1 MAGLAPGWVTPLG
14 YTRGMAEPGFSTH
27 RPAQLRRFGR
37 VFYPAGLRLQKALA
51 AYLSEAEGRPDQ
63 LVILEH
69 DPVFTLGR
77 NATPADIHVSDTFL
91 ASQGVS
97 VHRTDRGGEVTYHG
111 PGQIVAYP
119 ICNLRGGREDV
130 GRLVRG
136 LEEAMIRTAAEYGV
150 VADRLKGAPGIW
162 VETPRGL
169 EKLGAIGLHL
179 SRWITTHGIAFNV
192 RPNLAHFQWITP
204 CGFTDKGVCSLASL
218 LGEAEAP
225 TWEAAADRLQAHL
238 AECLALDLQPARA
251 PSRSVSALTWRRG
264 SAGPEIL
271 MMLRRPE
278 HGFWWQS
285 VTGMMEPGETP
296 EETAHRELK
305 EETGLTGIL
314 RPLGLSHSFWVDPA
328 IVRFPDPEPRF
339 NTETCFSMEVA
350 LEAAVCLEPS
360 EHTEFKW
367 CSLDQAH
374 ALMKWEGSKAALGL
388 LRATLAP

>member
-1 MAGLAPGWVTPLG
+1 MSAI
-14 YTRGMAEPGFSTH
+14 GFSTT
-27 RPAQLRRFGR
+27 RPAPLRRFGR

-51 AYLSEAEGRPDQ
+51 DYVNDAGRPDQ

-77 NATPADIHVSDTFL
+77 NATPADIHMSDDFL
-91 ASQGVS
+91 AAQGVS

-111 PGQIVAYP
+111 PGQIVVYP

-136 LEEAMIRTAAEYGV
+136 LEEAMIRTAADFGV
-150 VADRLKGAPGIW
+150 VAERLKGAPGIW
-162 VETPRGL
+162 VETPRGP

-179 SRWITTHGIAFNV
+179 SRWISTHGLAFNV
-192 RPNLAHFQWITP
+192 RPNLDHFRWITP

-218 LGEAEAP
+218 LGEGAP
-225 TWEAAADRLQAHL
+225 TWEEGADRLQAHL
-238 AECLALDLQPARA
+238 AEQLALELQPSRA

-264 SAGPEIL
+264 ANGPEIL

-278 HGFWWQS
+278 HGLWWQS

-296 EETAHRELK
+296 EQTAHRELM
-305 EETGLTGIL
+305 EETGLRGTL

-328 IVRFPDPEPRF
+328 IVHFPDDEPRF
-339 NTETCFSMEVA
+339 NTEICFSMEA
-350 LEAAVCLEPS
+350 SAAAEVRLEPTEHS
-360 EHTEFKW
+360 EFLW
-367 CSLDQAH
+367 CNPDE
-374 ALMKWEGSKAALGL
+374 ALNRMKWEGSKAALQL
-388 LRATLAP
+388 LRKELGA

>member
-1 MAGLAPGWVTPLG
+1 MSEA
-14 YTRGMAEPGFSTH
+14 GFSIP
-27 RPAQLRRFGR
+27 RSAQLRRFGR

-51 AYLSEAEGRPDQ
+51 AHVAAEGNPDQ

-77 NATPADIHVSDTFL
+77 NATPADIHMSDDFL
-91 ASQGVS
+91 AAQGVS

-136 LEEAMIRTAAEYGV
+136 LEEAMIRAAAEFGIT
-150 VADRLKGAPGIW
+150 ADRLKGAPGIW

-192 RPNLAHFQWITP
+192 RPNLDHFRWITP
-204 CGFTDKGVCSLASL
+204 CGFTDKGVCSLHSL
-218 LGEAEAP
+218 LGEDAP
-225 TWEAAADRLQAHL
+225 TWEGASDRLQAHL
-238 AECLALDLQPARA
+238 VQCLALDLQPVRQ
-251 PSRSVSALTWRRG
+251 PSRSVSAMTWRR
-264 SAGPEIL
+264 SPAGPEIL
-271 MMLRRPE
+271 MMLRVPQ
-278 HGFWWQS
+278 HGLWWQS

-296 EETAHRELK
+296 EQTAHRELM
-305 EETGLTGIL
+305 EETGLKGTL

-328 IVRFPDPEPRF
+328 IVAFPDAEPRF
-339 NTETCFSMEVA
+339 NTETCFSMEVPA
-350 LEAAVCLEPS
+350 DAQVRLEPLEHS
-360 EHTEFKW
+360 EFRW
-367 CSLDQAH
+367 CH
-374 ALMKWEGSKAALGL
+374 PEEALAMMKWEGSKAALAL
-388 LRATLAP
+388 LRGQFED

>member
-1 MAGLAPGWVTPLG
+1 MSAI
-14 YTRGMAEPGFSTH
+14 GFTVLH
-27 RPAQLRRFGR
+27 PAQLRRFKR

-51 AYLSEAEGRPDQ
+51 DYVSEEGRPDQ

-77 NATPADIHVSDTFL
+77 NATPADIHVSDDFL
-91 ASQGVS
+91 AAQGVS

-136 LEEAMIRTAAEYGV
+136 LEEAMIRTAAEFGV
-150 VADRLKGAPGIW
+150 VASRLKGAPGIW

-179 SRWITTHGIAFNV
+179 SRWISTHGLAFNV
-192 RPNLAHFQWITP
+192 RPNLDHFRWITP

-218 LGEAEAP
+218 LGDGAP
-225 TWEAAADRLQAHL
+225 NWEAAADRLQAHL
-238 AECLALDLQPARA
+238 IEQLALDLQPAR
-251 PSRSVSALTWRRG
+251 PDSHSVSALTWRRG
-264 SAGPEIL
+264 VNGPEIL
-271 MMLRRPE
+271 MMLRLPE
-278 HGFWWQS
+278 HGYWWQS

-296 EETAHRELK
+296 EQTAHRELM

-328 IVRFPDPEPRF
+328 IVRFPDAEPRF
-339 NTETCFSMEVA
+339 NTEICFAMEVA
-350 LEAAVCLEPS
+350 SDAVVHLEPTEHS
-360 EHTEFKW
+360 EYLW
-367 CSLDQAH
+367 CGLDEAFSR
-374 ALMKWEGSKAALGL
+374 MMWEGSKAALQL
-388 LRATLAP
+388 LRKELEA

>member
-1 MAGLAPGWVTPLG
+1 MAAF
-14 YTRGMAEPGFSTH
+14 GFSVP

-37 VFYPAGLRLQKALA
+37 VFYPAGLRMQKALA
-51 AYLSEAEGRPDQ
+51 EHVSGEDRPDQ

-77 NATPADIHVSDTFL
+77 NATPADIHMSDDFL
-91 ASQGVS
+91 KAQGVS

-136 LEEAMIRTAAEYGV
+136 LEETMIRTARDFGV
-150 VADRLKGAPGIW
+150 VADRLPGAPGIW
-162 VETPRGL
+162 VDTPRGP

-179 SRWITTHGIAFNV
+179 SRWISTHGIAFNV
-192 RPNLAHFQWITP
+192 RPNLDHFRWITP
-204 CGFTDKGVCSLASL
+204 CGFTDKGVCSLGSL
-218 LGEAEAP
+218 LGEAAP

-238 AECLALDLQPARA
+238 VELLALDLQPSRE

-264 SAGPEIL
+264 ASGPEVL
-271 MMLRRPE
+271 MMLRVPE
-278 HGFWWQS
+278 HGLWWQS

-296 EETAHRELK
+296 EQTAHRELA
-305 EETGLTGIL
+305 EETGLTGTL

-328 IVRFPDPEPRF
+328 IVRFPDAEPRF
-339 NTETCFSMEVA
+339 NTEVCFAMEVA
-350 LEAAVCLEPS
+350 PEAQVRLEPLEHS
-360 EHTEFKW
+360 EYFW
-367 CSLDQAH
+367 CGLDEAQDR
-374 ALMKWEGSKAALGL
+374 MKWEGSKAAVAL
-388 LRATLAP
+388 LRNALTV

>member
-1 MAGLAPGWVTPLG
+1 MSAAGFTAP
-14 YTRGMAEPGFSTH
+14 

-37 VFYPAGLRLQKALA
+37 VFYPAGLRMQRALA
-51 AYLSEAEGRPDQ
+51 DHVSQAGRPDQ

-77 NATPADIHVSDTFL
+77 NATPADIHMGEAFL
-91 ASQGVS
+91 AEQGIS

-136 LEEAMIRTAAEYGV
+136 LEEAMIRTAADFGV
-150 VADRLKGAPGIW
+150 AADRLPGAPGIW

-179 SRWITTHGIAFNV
+179 SRWISTHGIAFNV
-192 RPNLAHFQWITP
+192 RPDLAHFRWITP
-204 CGFTDKGVCSLASL
+204 CGFTDKGVCSLQSL
-218 LGEAEAP
+218 LGEAAP
-225 TWEAAADRLQAHL
+225 SWETAADHLQAHL
-238 AECLALDLQPARA
+238 VACLALELHPSAA

-264 SAGPEIL
+264 PGGPEVL

-285 VTGMMEPGETP
+285 VTGMLEAGETP
-296 EETAHRELK
+296 EEAAHRELM
-305 EETGLTGIL
+305 EETGLTGTL
-314 RPLGLSHSFWVDPA
+314 RPLGLAHSFWVDPA
-328 IVRFPDPEPRF
+328 IVRFPDGEPRF
-339 NTETCFSMEVA
+339 NTEVCFSMEVDA
-350 LEAAVCLEPS
+350 AAAVCLEPDEHS
-360 EHTEFKW
+360 EFAW
-367 CSLDQAH
+367 CSLAEAH
-374 ALMKWEGSKAALGL
+374 ERMKWEGSKAAVRL
-388 LRATLAP
+388 LEAWLRGCEA

>member
-1 MAGLAPGWVTPLG
+1 MSAI
-14 YTRGMAEPGFSTH
+14 GFSTPH
-27 RPAQLRRFGR
+27 PAQLRRFGR

-51 AYLSEAEGRPDQ
+51 EYVSEEGRPDQ

-77 NATPADIHVSDTFL
+77 NATPADIHMSDEFL
-91 ASQGVS
+91 AAQGVS
-97 VHRTDRGGEVTYHG
+97 VHRTDRGGEVTYPG

-136 LEEAMIRTAAEYGV
+136 LEEAMIRTAADFGV

-162 VETPRGL
+162 VETAKYRKGGGP

-179 SRWITTHGIAFNV
+179 SKWISTHGIAFNV
-192 RPNLAHFQWITP
+192 QPNLDHFRWITP

-218 LGEAEAP
+218 LGDGAP
-225 TWEAAADRLQAHL
+225 STEAAIDRLQTHL
-238 AECLALDLQPARA
+238 TDQLALDLQPSRA

-264 SAGPEIL
+264 PDGPEIL
-271 MMLRRPE
+271 MMLRVPA

-285 VTGMMEPGETP
+285 VTGMMEAGEEP
-296 EETAHRELK
+296 EQTAHRELL
-305 EETGLTGIL
+305 EETGLTGTL
-314 RPLGLSHSFWVDPA
+314 RPLGLTHSFWVDST

-339 NTETCFSMEVA
+339 NTEICFSMEVDP
-350 LEAAVCLEPS
+350 AAEVCLEPS
-360 EHTEFKW
+360 EHSEYLW
-367 CSLDQAH
+367 CGIDEAFDR
-374 ALMKWEGSKAALGL
+374 MKWEGSKAAVVLLKKALGL
-388 LRATLAP
+388 

>member
-1 MAGLAPGWVTPLG
+1 MPEAEPARRPG
-14 YTRGMAEPGFSTH
+14 YTRGMSEVGFSNP

-37 VFYPAGLRLQKALA
+37 VFYPAGLRIQKALA
-51 AYLSEAEGRPDQ
+51 AHVSQSGTPDQ
-63 LVILEH
+63 LVLLEH

-77 NATPADIHVSDTFL
+77 NATPADIHMSDDFL
-91 ASQGVS
+91 AAQGVS

-136 LEEAMIRTAAEYGV
+136 LEEAMIRTAADFGV

-192 RPNLAHFQWITP
+192 RPNLDHFRWITP
-204 CGFTDKGVCSLASL
+204 CGFTDKGVCSLQSL
-218 LGEAEAP
+218 LGEDAP
-225 TWEAAADRLQAHL
+225 TWEVAADHLQAHL
-238 AECLALDLQPARA
+238 VTCLAMDLQPVRE
-251 PSRSVSALTWRRG
+251 PSRSVSAMTWRRG
-264 SAGPEIL
+264 TSGPEIL
-271 MMLRRPE
+271 MMLRVPA
-278 HGFWWQS
+278 HGLWWQS

-296 EETAHRELK
+296 EQTAHRELM
-305 EETGLTGIL
+305 EETGLTGTL
-314 RPLGLSHSFWVDPA
+314 RPLDLSHSFWVDPA
-328 IVRFPDPEPRF
+328 IVRFPDAEPRF
-339 NTETCFSMEVA
+339 NTETCFSMEVSA
-350 LEAAVCLEPS
+350 ETPVHLEPLEHS
-360 EHTEFKW
+360 EFRW
-367 CSLDQAH
+367 CAPDEAL

-388 LRATLAP
+388 LRKTLGC

>member
-1 MAGLAPGWVTPLG
+1 MS
-14 YTRGMAEPGFSTH
+14 EIGFSTLH
-27 RPAQLRRFGR
+27 PAQLRRFGR
-37 VFYPAGLRLQKALA
+37 VFYPAGLRLQKALSA
-51 AYLSEAEGRPDQ
+51 HVSQDGTPDQ

-77 NATPADIHVSDTFL
+77 NATPADIHMSDDFL
-91 ASQGVS
+91 AAQGVS

-136 LEEAMIRTAAEYGV
+136 LEEAMIRTAADFGV

-162 VETPRGL
+162 VDTARYRTGGGL

-192 RPNLAHFQWITP
+192 RPNLDHFRWITP

-218 LGEAEAP
+218 LGEATP
-225 TWEAAADRLQAHL
+225 SLEAATDRLQAHL
-238 AECLALDLQPARA
+238 TACLALDLQPVRE
-251 PSRSVSALTWRRG
+251 PSRSVSAMTWRRG
-264 SAGPEIL
+264 PAGPEVL
-271 MMLRRPE
+271 MMLRVPE
-278 HGFWWQS
+278 HGLWWQS

-296 EETAHRELK
+296 EETAHRELM
-305 EETGLTGIL
+305 EETGLSGTL

-328 IVRFPDPEPRF
+328 IVRFPDAEPRF
-339 NTETCFSMEVA
+339 NTEICFSMEVA
-350 LEAAVCLEPS
+350 PEAPVRLEPLEHS
-360 EHTEFKW
+360 ECKW
-367 CSLDQAH
+367 CGLKEAH
-374 ALMKWEGSKAALGL
+374 DLMKWEGSKAALKL
-388 LRATLAP
+388 LETWLAQA

>member
-1 MAGLAPGWVTPLG
+1 MSEA
-14 YTRGMAEPGFSTH
+14 GFSVP

-51 AYLSEAEGRPDQ
+51 AHVSLEGNPDQ

-77 NATPADIHVSDTFL
+77 NATPADIHMSDDFL
-91 ASQGVS
+91 AAQGVS

-136 LEEAMIRTAAEYGV
+136 LEEAMIRTAADFSVPAG
-150 VADRLKGAPGIW
+150 RLKGAPGIW

-192 RPNLAHFQWITP
+192 RPNLDHFRWITP
-204 CGFTDKGVCSLASL
+204 CGFTDKGVCSLHSL
-218 LGEAEAP
+218 LGADAP
-225 TWEAAADRLQAHL
+225 TWEQAADRLQAHL
-238 AECLALDLQPARA
+238 TASLALDLQSVRE
-251 PSRSVSALTWRRG
+251 PSRSVSAMTWRRG

-271 MMLRRPE
+271 MMLRVPA
-278 HGFWWQS
+278 HGLWWQS

-296 EETAHRELK
+296 EQTAHRELM
-305 EETGLTGIL
+305 EETGLTGTL

-328 IVRFPDPEPRF
+328 IVHFPDAEPRF
-339 NTETCFSMEVA
+339 NTETCFSMEVPA
-350 LEAAVCLEPS
+350 EAPVRLEPM
-360 EHTEFKW
+360 EHSEFKW
-367 CSLDQAH
+367 CGLAEAH
-374 ALMKWEGSKAALGL
+374 ALMKWEGSKAALKL
-388 LRATLAP
+388 LEAWLAHA